1 MKTVPARL
9 RLIDFTDD
17 AGASPAPPEMVAD
30 PAIAAPRQATEQMMS
45 QAELD
50 HAVSQARDEVEARA
64 AQELQQVRDEYE
76 KRLEHERLKAI
87 DDQAEI
93 VLARMTGEFAALGAD
108 MANRLFEKCRP
119 VLGIL
124 ARERAVAELAEVLE
138 AIVQANCKLTV
149 TGPGELL
156 DALRKRLA
164 EQNLEL
170 NWQEDQVTD
179 ISITVGETIVETQLS
194 EWFGS
199 MAETADG

>member
-1 MKTVPARL
+1 MSESYTIV
-9 RLIDFTDD
+9 
-17 AGASPAPPEMVAD
+17 
-30 PAIAAPRQATEQMMS
+30 TE
-45 QAELD
+45 A
-50 HAVSQARDEVEARA
+50 EARA

-124 ARERAVAELAEVLE
+124 AREQAVAELAEVLE

-164 EQNLEL
+164 GQNLEV

>member
-50 HAVSQARDEVEARA
+50 QAVSQARDEAEARA

-124 ARERAVAELAEVLE
+124 AREQAVAELAEVLE

-164 EQNLEL
+164 GQNLEV